1 MAAEIGTSSN
11 LDAGVRE
18 LSLVTNTYAGHFE
31 SAGVAYDLVL
41 PWAPDK
47 LEIFN
52 YTKYETDSQTL
63 QTVWFRDMP
72 DNKALVI
79 DRGTTTLTSTIDAA
93 GVLINNSASGFADEH
108 VTITGVS
115 TASPGVV
122 TAAAH
127 GLVAGDRCYITKLA
141 GAVGDELNN
150 KEYVA
155 QNVTTNTFELF
166 DIFGVAVA
174 VVGTWTSG
182 GQVNKE
188 KALDGVVNAEPVYRL
203 TLGTGVVGNDGDE
216 MYFIAHKFN
225 SYFDLGDIA

>member
-72 DNKALVI
+72 D
-79 DRGTTTLTSTIDAA
+79 
-93 GVLINNSASGFADEH
+93 
-108 VTITGVS
+108 
-115 TASPGVV
+115 
-122 TAAAH
+122 
-127 GLVAGDRCYITKLA
+127 
-141 GAVGDELNN
+141 
-150 KEYVA
+150 
-155 QNVTTNTFELF
+155 
-166 DIFGVAVA
+166 
-174 VVGTWTSG
+174 
-182 GQVNKE
+182 
-188 KALDGVVNAEPVYRL
+188 EPY
-203 TLGTGVVGNDGDE
+203 
-216 MYFIAHKFN
+216 
-225 SYFDLGDIA
+225 